1 MKNYK
6 IMRQSICAILSVA
19 LLFMTGCADKSPE
32 SSSVSSQTVSEVDT
46 EKMPEI
52 VFMKYTSYNK
62 YASGYEGYQ
71 VYFMDNDGNVYY
83 IQEIS
88 EDTKPFYSITQIY
101 EDFKSGKLD
110 DKKMEKSCDK
120 SELDDNFSKLCE
132 VRSDEDYSIVMP
144 DSMPDVEDDSASWY
158 GFYYDN
164 DGNFS
169 HITLH
174 ETECMT
180 GIDSN
185 NETANEIYR
194 WFNGILTN

>member
-1 MKNYK
+1 
-6 IMRQSICAILSVA
+6 
-19 LLFMTGCADKSPE
+19 MTGCADKSPE
-32 SSSVSSQTVSEVDT
+32 SSSESSVRPQTVSEVDT

-52 VFMKYTSYNK
+52 VFMKYTRYNK
-62 YASGYEGYQ
+62 YASGCEGYQ
-71 VYFMDNDGNVYY
+71 VYFADNDGSIYY

-88 EDTKPFYSITQIY
+88 EDTAPPYYSITQIY

-110 DKKMEKSCDK
+110 DKKWEKSCDK
-120 SELDDNFSKLCE
+120 AELDDNFTKLCE
-132 VRSDEDYSIVMP
+132 VCSDEDYSMVTP
-144 DSMPDVEDDSASWY
+144 ESMPDVEGDSVSWY

-169 HITLH
+169 HIVLH

-180 GIDSN
+180 GINSN

-194 WFNGILTN
+194 WFNGILTK

>member
-1 MKNYK
+1 M
-6 IMRQSICAILSVA
+6 A
-19 LLFMTGCADKSPE
+19 LLFTTGCAGESPE
-32 SSSVSSQTVSEVDT
+32 SSSVSSQTVSAVDT

-52 VFMKYTSYNK
+52 VFMKYTNYNK

-88 EDTKPFYSITQIY
+88 EDTAPYYYSITQMY

-110 DKKMEKSCDK
+110 DKKTAKSCDK

-132 VRSDEDYSIVMP
+132 VCSDEDYSIVTP
-144 DSMPDVEDDSASWY
+144 DFMPDVEDDSASWY

-164 DGNFS
+164 EGNFS

-180 GIDSN
+180 SIDSN

-194 WFNGILTN
+194 WFNAILTN